1 MDTLPPGHIRL
12 LHIEAGSDEAPI
24 AVRLVTTELD
34 LAPSYEG
41 LSYTWGVVEFT
52 ARVACDGSALPVTQ
66 NLYDALRYLRRPDED
81 RIMWIDAI
89 CINQKDDLERSLQVG
104 IMKEIYKKAIHVVI
118 WLGKET
124 AEDADAFTLLSRFD
138 HLFKEKGLIDV
149 GNVENFL
156 YGLEL
161 PAEESQEW
169 TALVKLFQR
178 PWFQRIWVLQEA
190 VMAREM
196 TVVCGS
202 HLVRWDLI
210 YRLALSVQSSG
221 MLGTYQVDPHAPGI
235 SCAVVVGKLK
245 IAHELAHTEE
255 WTLLEL
261 LRLTRKYNATDARD
275 KVFALHGVVTN
286 PYSIGAAVDYSKP
299 LEEVYTDVAVHELIQ
314 KKTLF
319 SLANAGI
326 STYPR
331 NPNLPSWVADWSHDN
346 ERRSIIA
353 AGAKFNA
360 DRCHRPILS
369 ISKDRRTLTIRG
381 FIFDSISELNRVYA
395 TREQID
401 MDPRSGEAQ
410 KKKIIEGKRSIEN
423 CIELAKGARQVPE
436 GQTSEEVLWR
446 TLCCDLTPDIPPSR
460 APQSYGGGYKLLRKF
475 HKATREDG
483 SYDFT
488 HEVYK
493 KPEFLKNNWI
503 PSSVFVNS
511 VQKFTIARN
520 MCVTA
525 GGYLGRVPR
534 GSEIGDKTCIL
545 FGGCVPFVLRDTRD
559 GYFTFIGECYI
570 HGIMDGE
577 AIESAEIEDRY
588 RDFDIR

>member
-1 MDTLPPGHIRL
+1 MNNLLPGHIRL
-12 LHIEAGSDEAPI
+12 LHIEPGSDEFPI
-24 AVRLVTTELD
+24 VIRLVTTELD
-34 LAPSYEG
+34 SGPSYEG

-52 ARVACDGSALPVTQ
+52 STVTCGGSALPVTR
-66 NLYDALRYLRRPDED
+66 NLYDALRYLRRPDQE
-81 RIMWIDAI
+81 RVMWIDAI
-89 CINQKDDLERSLQVG
+89 CINQKDDAERSQQVA

-138 HLFKEKGLIDV
+138 RLFKEKGLVDV
-149 GNVENFL
+149 GNVENL
-156 YGLEL
+156 LHRLEL
-161 PAEESQEW
+161 PAEESKEW
-169 TALVKLFQR
+169 TAMVRLFQR

-202 HLVRWDLI
+202 HLVKWGLI
-210 YRLALSVQSSG
+210 YQLALSVQSSG

-235 SCAVVVGKLK
+235 SCAVVIGKLK
-245 IAHELAHTEE
+245 LAHELIHTKE
-255 WTLLEL
+255 WPLLEL

-275 KVFALHGVVTN
+275 KVFALHGVVTD
-286 PYSIGAAVDYSKP
+286 PDSIGAPVDYSKS
-299 LEEVYTDVAVHELIQ
+299 LEEVYTDVAIHGLMQ
-314 KKTLF
+314 RKTLF
-319 SLANAGI
+319 GLANAGI
-326 STYPR
+326 STYPQ

-346 ERRSIIA
+346 ERKSIIA

-360 DRCHRPILS
+360 DRGHQPILS
-369 ISKDRRTLTIRG
+369 ISEDRKVLTVRG
-381 FIFDSISELNRVYA
+381 FIFDTISELNRVYA
-395 TREQID
+395 NREQIH
-401 MDPRSGEAQ
+401 MDPRSEGAQ
-410 KKKIIEGKRSIEN
+410 KKKIVEAKKAIEN
-423 CIELAKGARQVPE
+423 CIELAKGAHQVPKD
-436 GQTSEEVLWR
+436 QNSEEVLWR

-475 HKATREDG
+475 HEATREDG

-493 KPEFLKNNWI
+493 QPEFVKNNWI
-503 PSSVFVNS
+503 PSSVFMNS

-520 MCVTA
+520 MCVTI

-534 GSEIGDKTCIL
+534 GSESGDKICIL
-545 FGGCVPFVLRDTRD
+545 LGGCIPFVLRETGD
-559 GYFTFIGECYI
+559 GYFRFIGECYI

-577 AIESAEIEDRY
+577 AMDSAEIEGRY